1 MFKTYNPGHKTMK
14 QFKILVQV
22 LFTTSKVVH
31 DICYRKNCLRVASR
45 VAERLKTQN
54 LTEKNKCIS

>member
-1 MFKTYNPGHKTMK
+1 MFKTYNPGHKTMR

-22 LFTTSKVVH
+22 LFTASKVVH
-31 DICYRKNCLRVASR
+31 DIYYRKHCVRVASQL
-45 VAERLKTQN
+45 AERLKAQN